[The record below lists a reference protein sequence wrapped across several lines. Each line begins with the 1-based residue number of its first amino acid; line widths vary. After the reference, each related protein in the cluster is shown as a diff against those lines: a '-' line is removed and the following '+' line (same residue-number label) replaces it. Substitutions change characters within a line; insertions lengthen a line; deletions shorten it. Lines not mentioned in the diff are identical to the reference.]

1 MNQLTFFDKIQVLFK
16 LLFSSP
22 IIIGIFAFS
31 LVLMIILFFSSRL
44 NKRIIKYVFIGLY
57 IIIIGFAIIKYGS
70 YFLTS
75 LDSFVT
81 LFMANIYFP
90 IIPVYIVIML
100 ISFII
105 MIITLSSKKKSRVVK
120 IINTVFFTL
129 IQMLFAVF
137 IYIVESND
145 IDLSSNTGL
154 YTNDQTMTLLELG
167 MGLFFI
173 WMIILLVILYLKKAD
188 KIFKVKKNVEQE
200 DFDLYINDYNEPKK
214 SDNLS
219 SNKGVNSIPEVSNVN
234 LSSQANNVGKVNLV
248 PEVSVVN
255 STPQVNNI
263 GINQGVQFNSFS
275 SNMEEEPVID
285 FDDSFNASNSFS
297 SNVNNSSNPKSKN
310 FDLKSICNM
319 MNDSKKQMVSNKFR
333 SSSVMP
339 KVSKSNVFNKNKDK
353 QYKEYDYYRLFR
365 ALRYII
371 FLFPKKILS
380 KGIFNEVEEL
390 IEEYYIR
397 NLDEEWGITEEDI
410 QNLIE
415 LRYITEK
422 KINNQKF
429 FTFELFKMKN
439 VENSINFPEEPQY
452 LQYLPE
458 PVTLTCKLL
467 LKMKDVFKDCR
478 YLIEN
483 EFATEKDKIKI
494 ITSKKIYHTYTCI
507 KLLSKINIE
516 RFTRNE
522 KLSIILNLYQIM
534 SFHFIIKQIITD
546 YSKNSNENKKNSL
559 LIELKNLISILSFWH
574 KSSVE
579 ITYNIS
585 GQIITLYELK
595 HIVLRRN
602 RIPPKRYMKLAGN
615 NDPRIN
621 FLDGNWEDFTF
632 EQRLKILC
640 LCFDPVDIF
649 DDKVNE
655 IMQPLGICFNDKT
668 FDKDLNN
675 SFHLFVKENI
685 WIDDNNSKLNI
696 PYFLKEYLYDLDNDE
711 NRMINVLLQQL
722 YKTPFLYKEYRKIQC
737 RLLAGKIVVRYYKE
751 YDRPQRI
758 V

>member
-1 MNQLTFFDKIQVLFK
+1 MNQLTFLDKIQVLFQ

-31 LVLMIILFFSSRL
+31 MILMIMLFFYSRL
-44 NKRIIKYVFIGLY
+44 NKKIIKYVFIGLY

-248 PEVSVVN
+248 SEVSVVN

-285 FDDSFNASNSFS
+285 FDDSLNVSNSFT
-297 SNVNNSSNPKSKN
+297 SNVNNSMNQYNNNIVNNMSTEFKNGFSDPFNSSYQSNSFDNVNQGVGSRVESSNVNSNSSSVRTPNSSMSVFDN
-310 FDLKSICNM
+310 FNFLD
-319 MNDSKKQMVSNKFR
+319 VSNKPVER
-333 SSSVMP
+333 
-339 KVSKSNVFNKNKDK
+339 KND
-353 QYKEYDYYRLFR
+353 DV
-365 ALRYII
+365 
-371 FLFPKKILS
+371 
-380 KGIFNEVEEL
+380 EV
-390 IEEYYIR
+390 I
-397 NLDEEWGITEEDI
+397 
-410 QNLIE
+410 
-415 LRYITEK
+415 
-422 KINNQKF
+422 
-429 FTFELFKMKN
+429 
-439 VENSINFPEEPQY
+439 
-452 LQYLPE
+452 
-458 PVTLTCKLL
+458 
-467 LKMKDVFKDCR
+467 
-478 YLIEN
+478 
-483 EFATEKDKIKI
+483 
-494 ITSKKIYHTYTCI
+494 
-507 KLLSKINIE
+507 
-516 RFTRNE
+516 
-522 KLSIILNLYQIM
+522 
-534 SFHFIIKQIITD
+534 
-546 YSKNSNENKKNSL
+546 
-559 LIELKNLISILSFWH
+559 
-574 KSSVE
+574 
-579 ITYNIS
+579 
-585 GQIITLYELK
+585 
-595 HIVLRRN
+595 
-602 RIPPKRYMKLAGN
+602 
-615 NDPRIN
+615 
-621 FLDGNWEDFTF
+621 DF
-632 EQRLKILC
+632 
-640 LCFDPVDIF
+640 D
-649 DDKVNE
+649 
-655 IMQPLGICFNDKT
+655 
-668 FDKDLNN
+668 
-675 SFHLFVKENI
+675 
-685 WIDDNNSKLNI
+685 
-696 PYFLKEYLYDLDNDE
+696 
-711 NRMINVLLQQL
+711 
-722 YKTPFLYKEYRKIQC
+722 
-737 RLLAGKIVVRYYKE
+737 
-751 YDRPQRI
+751 
-758 V
+758 